1 MAETEERTRLR
12 LLVLA
17 PAGDEVLV
25 TADGGL
31 PGAEL
36 PGRPPA
42 SGAVVPAARAVLGA
56 DVGLLRVI
64 HEPEQPDGRRIVAV
78 VVLRGEPPAGTRW
91 GAAPAELAPVL
102 AEATGPRA
110 LTQPWRHRDW
120 PPAAEAWLLAAVR
133 AAGRAVTGPVELVR
147 SWELSCVLR
156 VPTDGGRVYL
166 KATVRAP
173 LFADEVA
180 VTPALARLFPGRVP
194 APLAADRE
202 RGLLALEDVGE
213 EVGWEAPPEDWE
225 GLVREFGRL
234 QRASVPYAAELRAA
248 GCGDRSLEWL
258 AGQLPVWFDAGL
270 LGRFAPPEV
279 AGRLAAAVP
288 RLVEVCAELAAHG
301 VPTALLHGDMHPGNV
316 ARGPDGYVYFDW
328 TDCALGHPFLDVI
341 AIDLA
346 GADRD
351 RLRDAYLA
359 EWSGLAPVD
368 RLRALWPLV
377 EVLAPA
383 NQAVSYLSL
392 GLFLGNSE
400 PSSLFGSFTVQ
411 WLENVLAALDR
422 LR

>member
-1 MAETEERTRLR
+1 MAEPEAPSRLQ

-17 PAGDEVLV
+17 PAGADVLV
-25 TADGGL
+25 TAGG
-31 PGAEL
+31 EL
-36 PGRPPA
+36 PGVEAPGRLQESA
-42 SGAVVPAARAVLGA
+42 EVARAAREALGA
-56 DVGLLRVI
+56 EVGLLRIVD
-64 HEPEQPDGRRIVAV
+64 EPEPSGRQRVVAV
-78 VVLRGEPPAGTRW
+78 LALRGEPPARTRW
-91 GAAPAELAPVL
+91 GAAPAEFGPVL
-102 AEATGPRA
+102 AEATGPRPPK
-110 LTQPWRHRDW
+110 QPWRHRDW
-120 PPAAEAWLLAAVR
+120 LPAAEAWLLGAVR
-133 AAGRAVTGPVELVR
+133 EAGRAATGPVEQVR
-147 SWELSCVLR
+147 VWDLSCVLR

-166 KATVRAP
+166 KATVTAP
-173 LFADEVA
+173 LFADEVS

-202 RGLLALEDVGE
+202 RALLALEDAGE
-213 EVGWEAPPEDWE
+213 EIGWEASPEDWE

-234 QRASVPYAAELRAA
+234 QLASVPYAAELRAA
-248 GCGDRSLEWL
+248 GCRDRSLEWL

-270 LGRFAPPEV
+270 LGRFAPADV

-288 RLVEVCAELAAHG
+288 RLVEVCAELASSG

-316 ARGPDGYVYFDW
+316 ARGRDGYVYFDW
-328 TDCALGHPFLDVI
+328 TDTALGHPFLDVI

-359 EWSGLAPVD
+359 EWSGLVPPD

-392 GLFLGNSE
+392 GLFLGNGA
-400 PSSLFGSFTVQ
+400 PSSLFGSFTVH
-411 WLENVLAALDR
+411 WLEKVLAALDR